1 MNNDNNKSNISG
13 RGILWTIGIVILIFY
28 GGSIRVIHALIAS
41 LRHLQ
46 PKTSLHLIVNGI
58 T

>member
-1 MNNDNNKSNISG
+1 MIIMSPISQDAVSCG
-13 RGILWTIGIVILIFY
+13 LSGLLSLFFY

-41 LRHLQ
+41 LSHLR